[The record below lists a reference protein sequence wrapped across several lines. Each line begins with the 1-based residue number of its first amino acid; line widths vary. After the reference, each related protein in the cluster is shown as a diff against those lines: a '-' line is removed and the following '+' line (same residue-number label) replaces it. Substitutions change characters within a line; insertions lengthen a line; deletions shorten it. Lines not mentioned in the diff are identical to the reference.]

1 MVIGSTRKKRRKSSH
16 REVGAGREVGN
27 TSSVSG
33 KAAATFP
40 KGEGLKKGNGT
51 MEVWYAPSVK
61 DVYAQLMIAKT
72 MLDRIPDQELAVVK
86 REMGLLED
94 MVWQFCR

>member
-1 MVIGSTRKKRRKSSH
+1 MVMGCTRRKKRGKRSAPPASGH
-16 REVGAGREVGN
+16 LPTAVGRQVE
-27 TSSVSG
+27 
-33 KAAATFP
+33 P
-40 KGEGLKKGNGT
+40 RT

-72 MLDRIPDQELAVVK
+72 MLDRIPDQELAPVK